1 MWVFL
6 FPGAGGAGEKKTR
19 TVCGFSVAGFFWLRV
34 FGEWGEPPFSRA
46 CMGTGW
52 KRTPLF
58 SMPADLIIKECEERG
73 MLKRHV
79 KHLACSGVAAIFL
92 CTAGVAPSAA
102 KDADALGEVVVTAE
116 RFPTGEKESSRFVTM
131 YSSEELMET
140 GANNLAQ
147 ALRRKGGFSYK
158 SYGPQGV
165 SFGGMNSEITARGIS
180 KGTLI
185 LVNGCPVQG
194 AAGQGY
200 DLDMIPLEQIER
212 VEVMKGAA
220 STLYGADALASVVN
234 IITKKNAK
242 ATRASVSVEAGSHG
256 HRTASAELS
265 SPRVNVGVSY
275 AHLDAVDKISQTTYP
290 DDPSDNYFYSRDSVD
305 SGGLNLN
312 ATLADGLYVD
322 YLGSLSTT
330 GYTKNKNAGGVDK
343 ETEQEHAKHFADIR
357 FEKEHVRLKAFGYLD
372 QLDREEVKGSSF
384 TDECNKN
391 YNYGVQGGYRTT
403 LAGVELTAG
412 GDYVYRGADYSEKYG
427 RHHRDDISA
436 FVQTKKTF
444 ADSLTVVL
452 GFREQLIYGDCDNKD
467 YDIFLP
473 SAGVTYRV
481 SSGLNLFANA
491 GKAFKAPSFNDLY
504 YAGDVLTGNPDLDPE
519 SGWTYEG
526 GVKYDNDY
534 MKVRLACFYMTYE
547 DKIELTKI
555 GGEKTKFNA
564 GDYESTGVEWETSF
578 YPFVNQASFLD
589 AVSLNV
595 AGYLADTTAE
605 DTDGEEYQAA
615 PEFQTSVGV
624 SYVTEPLVLNL
635 AVDILR
641 ERERNLPSYNPV
653 HFAGKLACWKG
664 YLTFGVDNMFDDTV
678 VTWGDNTPGEEK
690 HYEYY
695 DLERTYKLGYELIF

>member
-1 MWVFL
+1 
-6 FPGAGGAGEKKTR
+6 
-19 TVCGFSVAGFFWLRV
+19 
-34 FGEWGEPPFSRA
+34 
-46 CMGTGW
+46 
-52 KRTPLF
+52 
-58 SMPADLIIKECEERG
+58 

-79 KHLACSGVAAIFL
+79 KHLACTGVAAIAL
-92 CTAGVAPSAA
+92 CAAGFVPAA
-102 KDADALGEVVVTAE
+102 ANAGESLDELVVTAE
-116 RFPTGEKESSRFVTM
+116 RFPTGEKESPRFVTM

-140 GANNLAQ
+140 GADNLAQ

-158 SYGPQGV
+158 SFGPQGV

-220 STLYGADALASVVN
+220 STLYGADAMACVVN
-234 IITKKNAK
+234 IITKKNAGD
-242 ATRASVSVEAGSHG
+242 TRTSVAVEAGSHG
-256 HRTASAELS
+256 HRTASAEVS

-290 DDPSDNYFYSRDSVD
+290 ESPAKNYSYARDAVD

-312 ATLADGLYVD
+312 ATLVDGLYFD
-322 YLGSLSTT
+322 YLGSISTT
-330 GYTKNKNAGGVDK
+330 GYTKNKDAGGVVK
-343 ETEQEHAKHFADIR
+343 ETEQEHLKHFADLR

-372 QLDREEVKGSSF
+372 QLDREELTSKGL
-384 TDECNKN
+384 TEERNKN
-391 YNYGVQGGYRTT
+391 YNYGVQGDYRAN
-403 LAGVELTAG
+403 LAGVELTTGA
-412 GDYVYRGADYSEKYG
+412 DYVYRGADYSEKYG

-436 FVQTKKTF
+436 FVQAKKTF
-444 ADSLTVVL
+444 ADALTVVL

-481 SSGLNLFANA
+481 SSGLNLFANT
-491 GKAFKAPSFNDLY
+491 GKAFKAPTFNDLY
-504 YAGDVLTGNPDLDPE
+504 YEGDALTGNPDLDPE
-519 SGWTYEG
+519 SGWTYEAG
-526 GVKYDNDY
+526 IKYDNDY
-534 MKVRLACFYMTYE
+534 MRVRLAGFYMTYE
-547 DKIELTKI
+547 DKIETMTV
-555 GGEKTKFNA
+555 GDDATKFNV

-589 AVSLNV
+589 AVSFDV

-615 PEFQTSVGV
+615 PEFQTSVGA
-624 SYVTEPLVLNL
+624 SYVTEPLILNL

-678 VTWGDNTPGEEK
+678 VTWGDNTPGK
-690 HYEYY
+690 TRHYEYY